1 METHHSNHS
10 YFDLIVIWVGTV
22 LGQFQLSDAVLW
34 VTLIYTLFR
43 LYVLIRDEVINKG
56 KQS

>member
-1 METHHSNHS
+1 MDTHNHNHS
-10 YFDLIVIWVGTV
+10 YFDLIIIWVGTV

-43 LYVLIRDEVINKG
+43 LYVLVRDEIFNRK
-56 KQS
+56 SL

>member
-1 METHHSNHS
+1 MDAQHNNHS

-22 LGQFQLSDAVLW
+22 LGHFALSDAVLW

-43 LYVLIRDEVINKG
+43 LYILVRDEIFNK
-56 KQS
+56 KSS

>member
-1 METHHSNHS
+1 METHHSNQS

-43 LYVLIRDEVINKG
+43 LYVLIRDEIFNRK
-56 KQS
+56 SP